1 MPHPRAS
8 RWLPQLHGAKHSI
21 GTQNGFGM
29 LNIFG
34 SEIARRCLSTDAAG
48 LPDTKRV
55 EQRRRATTM
64 EMI

>member
-1 MPHPRAS
+1 
-8 RWLPQLHGAKHSI
+8 
-21 GTQNGFGM
+21 M